1 MMNKYKIKYI
11 VYILIFCVFVTAL
24 ACFYLG
30 TFFGEKY
37 TFVEAKKG
45 NEVPS
50 LNEEV
55 DEIKNKIEEELINT
69 FKLLNNKGV
78 IKNNKITLNSLAP
91 FIMEYKYNLTTEEVS
106 GYKLINN
113 EEYQRMLLYFNVYL
127 ADLSDDIDAKY
138 LNKGYRILYKI
149 SPKKSINI
157 TLNSIMKKGEKY
169 IINTSIGEF
178 EVIFIN
184 EHIYYNSFTAY

>member
-1 MMNKYKIKYI
+1 MNKDKIKYI
-11 VYILIFCVFVTAL
+11 VYILIFCIFVTAL

-37 TFVEAKKG
+37 TFIEAKKG
-45 NEVPS
+45 NEAPS

-55 DEIKNKIEEELINT
+55 DEVKNKIEEDLINT
-69 FKLLNNKGV
+69 FKLLNDRGI
-78 IKNNKITLNSLAP
+78 IKNNKITLNSVAP
-91 FIMEYKYNLTTEEVS
+91 FIMEYKYNLSTEEVS

-113 EEYQRMLLYFNVYL
+113 EEYQRMLLYFNVSL

-149 SPKKSINI
+149 GPKESINI

-178 EVIFIN
+178 EVSFIN